1 MTFYKSSLYTLSF
14 FLFAFLLSACS
25 PKVNK
30 STTST
35 PQASLPAAN
44 QTNNVL
50 MSAPVENEKLDIGNE
65 NPRSIPA
72 STLPVERTQLIK
84 K

>member
-1 MTFYKSSLYTLSF
+1 
-14 FLFAFLLSACS
+14 
-25 PKVNK
+25 
-30 STTST
+30 
-35 PQASLPAAN
+35 
-44 QTNNVL
+44 